1 MSATYEPVVLVSG
14 GSGGLGPA
22 VARRMGDTGGHV
34 VIVGADND
42 QTDASIVME
51 TVAADHGH
59 LDALVLDASE
69 CLSLPGEDPG
79 TLRAFHERHR
89 ALVSLA
95 MPLMSP
101 GARIVYVTSHQAHF
115 FPHKAVPKGCTAAVA
130 SMRAGETALY
140 AMRSQLGRH
149 GIHLSVVSSER
160 TGSGIHSAT
169 SVHELTGAVVAAVT
183 TRTPP
188 GLVCVGGTHYLMTA

>member
-1 MSATYEPVVLVSG
+1 MSAASERVVLFSG
-14 GSGGLGPA
+14 GSTGLGPA
-22 VARRMGDTGGHV
+22 IARRMGGTEGRV
-34 VIVGADND
+34 VIAGAH
-42 QTDASIVME
+42 TLASPAIE
-51 TVAADHGH
+51 TVAADHGR

-69 CLSLPGEDPG
+69 CVSLPGDDPG
-79 TLRAFHERHR
+79 MLRAFHERHR

-95 MPLMSP
+95 IPLMSP

-140 AMRSQLGRH
+140 AMRSQLGRR

-160 TGSGIHSAT
+160 TGSGTHSAT
-169 SVHELTGAVVAAVT
+169 SMLELSTAVVAAVT

-188 GLVCVGGTHYLMTA
+188 GLVCVGGTNYLMTA